1 MFIKLLTIKNLKCFA
16 EDSEVM
22 DFNAPDGKTIGSG
35 LNIFVGENG
44 TGKTATL
51 EAINYLTESHF
62 AIQNKLK
69 IFDFHKDTNKITVEV
84 IFDQNF
90 NYKMPETYRGQFFK
104 CNGLCFSVGQR
115 DRKSPGK
122 LLSSPLSVST
132 SVLNVDQNYKNSE
145 GKKGKFVEA
154 YHKIFDAG
162 KLDNDLNI
170 FYFDK
175 HRTRHIASGTFAT
188 TFDHIID
195 DLNWKFAKKL
205 KDNQANKDA
214 VMKLANDYFAKIIE
228 IAQKGTGEKISQET
242 KAFFNKEDFE
252 KIRMDFINILW
263 PFSDAFFALREE
275 NEVSQ
280 IPVAKLGSGIEMIF
294 TLLLLRSISNQSK
307 GSIIYLIDEPEI
319 SLHPQAQKK
328 LFQLLLQESKDK
340 QIFIS
345 THSSYFTE
353 PSYIKNIVRFQKT
366 KENKIIVH
374 KLRDDSLASELKEN
388 RNFFFRH
395 RDLFFTDAA
404 VFVEGVEDY
413 DRYSKFCEISGFSSL
428 LGNFYMMNGC
438 DPTLFFEKFCTQ
450 FGINFVAIVDKDFS
464 INRSKWAR
472 GNRKKFIIDLKQ
484 FIKDK
489 GISFDENKL
498 DEEMTKELSET
509 QRTDERAVEEID
521 VEEVKIL
528 KVKDKNIFV
537 LKYGEVEDYIKND
550 GSIVDDLK
558 ESKTAEL
565 KAIFSLISKN
575 LAQLFKEDKKEPGK
589 KPKKLK
595 SN

>member
-1 MFIKLLTIKNLKCFA
+1 MFIQKLTIKNLKCFA
-16 EDSEVM
+16 EDSEAIE
-22 DFNAPDGKTIGSG
+22 FNVPDGKTEGSG

-62 AIQNKLK
+62 AIQNRLK
-69 IFDFHKDTNKITVEV
+69 IFDFHKDTNEIIVEA
-84 IFDQNF
+84 IFNQNF

-104 CNGLCFSVGQR
+104 CNGLNCSASQR

-122 LLSSPLSVST
+122 LLSPSLSIST

-145 GKKGKFVEA
+145 GKQGKSVEA

-162 KLDNDLNI
+162 KLDGDLNI

-175 HRTRHIASGTFAT
+175 YRTRHITSGTFTT
-188 TFDHIID
+188 TFDRIID
-195 DLNWKFAKKL
+195 DLNWKFIKGL
-205 KDNQANKDA
+205 KDSQENKDA
-214 VMKLANDYFAKIIE
+214 VMKLANDYFAKMIE
-228 IAQKGTGEKISQET
+228 VAQKGTGEKISQET
-242 KAFFNKEDFE
+242 KAFFNREDFE
-252 KIRMDFINILW
+252 NIKMDFINILW

-275 NEVSQ
+275 NEANQ

-328 LFQLLLQESKDK
+328 LFQLLSEESKDK
-340 QIFIS
+340 QVFIS

-353 PSYIKNIVRFQKT
+353 PSYIKNISRFQKT
-366 KENKIIVH
+366 NENKIVVH
-374 KLRDDSLASELKEN
+374 RLKDDSIASELKEN

-404 VFVEGVEDY
+404 IFVEGVEDY
-413 DRYSKFCEISGFSSL
+413 DRYSKFCESNNLSNL

-438 DPTLFFEKFCTQ
+438 DPTLFFEKFCNQ
-450 FGINFVAIVDKDFS
+450 FGIKFFAIVDKDFS
-464 INRSKWAR
+464 INRSKR
-472 GNRKKFIIDLKQ
+472 NRENHKKLIADLKQ

-489 GISFDENKL
+489 SVSFDEKKF
-498 DEEMTKELSET
+498 DQEMTKELTET
-509 QRTDERAVEEID
+509 PRKDGRQAEEID
-521 VEEVKIL
+521 LDGTKVL
-528 KVKDKNIFV
+528 KVKGKNIFV
-537 LKYGEVEDYIKND
+537 LKLGEVKDYLNKDGTVVSEAQNDKIK
-550 GSIVDDLK
+550 
-558 ESKTAEL
+558 EL
-565 KAIFSLISKN
+565 KAIFGHI
-575 LAQLFKEDKKEPGK
+575 GK
-589 KPKKLK
+589 DFPTQRPI
-595 SN
+595 